1 MNDLERA
8 YAALA
13 QDADTVRL
21 TTSDALRGRAD
32 RRARIRLATG
42 CAVLAVVVGATA
54 VGAQWVLRS
63 SHGTPP
69 GPSTS
74 QSPSA
79 EPPSPTPATSAPSSP
94 APTSPSHTKPA
105 PTTIPDSAFLQLA
118 DTNGEERPAPAPS
131 DNMLPSLCGAKY
143 VSDSS
148 IQARRTMHITYWKG
162 RHPVGTVPDGT
173 FDETITTYRSDGGV
187 QFMAE
192 LRAAVTACPTQTRDH
207 TTYRH
212 RILSGSAY
220 GDESMLIEM
229 RYPTV
234 DVEGRPTGGDDVRL
248 ISVVRIDGV
257 VMVLYEQGWEAGW
270 SAEGPVV
277 DSFTRTAVSRLR
289 AWLG

>member
-173 FDETITTYRSDGGV
+173 CDET
-187 QFMAE
+187 
-192 LRAAVTACPTQTRDH
+192 
-207 TTYRH
+207 
-212 RILSGSAY
+212 
-220 GDESMLIEM
+220 MLIEM